1 MEIRVLKYF
10 LAVAQEG
17 SITGAANFLHLTQ
30 PTLTR
35 QLKDLEKELGH
46 QLFIRTNH
54 NVFLTSEGMVFRKR
68 AQEIIDMV
76 EKTQA
81 EFNSINND
89 ISGDI
94 YIGAG
99 ETVTITVIAKI
110 IKELQEEHKN
120 IKFHL
125 YSGNAEDITE
135 RLDKGLLDFGIL
147 IQPTDISKYEYISL
161 PNKDTWGVLMQKN
174 SSLADKKSITKE
186 DLLNVPLIVSKQV
199 MQRKN
204 VKNDYNMWFGSYID
218 RLNIVATYNLIY
230 NAAKMTEVGVGYSIG
245 LENLINTSGE
255 SNLCFRPLNPKLES
269 GLDIVWKK
277 HQVFS
282 QASKLFLSK
291 ICTKRCGKSRGVNKN
306 SL

>member
-35 QLKDLEKELGH
+35 QLRDLERELGH

-54 NVFLTSEGMVFRKR
+54 NVSLTQEGIVFRKR

-81 EFNSINND
+81 EFNSMNDD

-99 ETVTITVIAKI
+99 ETIAITGIAKI

-147 IQPTDISKYEYISL
+147 IQPIDISKYEYITL

-174 SSLADKKSITKE
+174 SPLADKKSITKE
-186 DLLNVPLIVSKQV
+186 DLLNIPLIVSKQV

-245 LENLINTSGE
+245 LENLINTTGE

-291 ICTKRCGKSRGVNKN
+291 ICTK
-306 SL
+306 

>member
-17 SITGAANFLHLTQ
+17 SITGAANFLQLTQ

-35 QLKDLEKELGH
+35 QLRDLERELGH

-54 NVFLTSEGMVFRKR
+54 NVSLTPEGIVFRKR

-81 EFNSINND
+81 EFNSMNDD

-99 ETVTITVIAKI
+99 ETIAITGIAKI

-147 IQPTDISKYEYISL
+147 IQPIDISKYEYITL

-174 SSLADKKSITKE
+174 SPLADKKSITKE
-186 DLLNVPLIVSKQV
+186 DLLNIPLIVSRQV

-245 LENLINTSGE
+245 LENLINTTGE

-291 ICTKRCGKSRGVNKN
+291 RTTT
-306 SL
+306 

>member
-54 NVFLTSEGMVFRKR
+54 NVSLTSEGIVFRKR

-76 EKTQA
+76 EKTEV
-81 EFNSINND
+81 EFNSMKSD

-99 ETVTITVIAKI
+99 ETVAITGIAKI

-147 IQPTDISKYEYISL
+147 IQPTDISKYEYVTL

-174 SSLADKKSITKE
+174 SPLANKKSITKE

-204 VKNDYNMWFGSYID
+204 VKNDYNMWFGSYME

-245 LENLINTSGE
+245 LENLINTTGE

-282 QASKLFLSK
+282 QAAKLFLSK
-291 ICTKRCGKSRGVNKN
+291 ICTT
-306 SL
+306 

>member
-17 SITGAANFLHLTQ
+17 SITGAANFLNLTQ

-35 QLKDLEKELGH
+35 QLKELEKELGH
-46 QLFIRTNH
+46 QLFVRTNH
-54 NVFLTSEGMVFRKR
+54 NVYLTSEGMVFRKR
-68 AQEIIDMV
+68 AQEIIDLV
-76 EKTQA
+76 EKTEA
-81 EFNSINND
+81 EFNSMSND

-99 ETVTITVIAKI
+99 ETVAITGIAKI
-110 IKELQEEHKN
+110 IKELQKEYKN
-120 IKFHL
+120 IRFHL

-135 RLDKGLLDFGIL
+135 KLDKGLLDFGVL
-147 IQPTDISKYEYISL
+147 IQPTDISKYEYVTL
-161 PNKDTWGVLMQKN
+161 PNKDTWGVFMRKD
-174 SSLADKKSITKE
+174 SPLASKKSIKRE
-186 DLLNVPLIVSKQV
+186 DLLNIPLIVSKQV
-199 MQRKN
+199 MQRKKGRN
-204 VKNDYNMWFGSYID
+204 NYNMWFGSYID
-218 RLNIVATYNLIY
+218 KLNIVATYNLIY

-255 SNLCFRPLNPKLES
+255 SNLCFRPLSPKLES

-291 ICTKRCGKSRGVNKN
+291 ISI
-306 SL
+306 L

>member
-17 SITGAANFLHLTQ
+17 SITGAANFLNLTQ

-35 QLKDLEKELGH
+35 QLKELEKELGH
-46 QLFIRTNH
+46 QLFVRTNH
-54 NVFLTSEGMVFRKR
+54 NVYLTSEGMVFRKR
-68 AQEIIDMV
+68 AQEIIDLV
-76 EKTQA
+76 EKTEA
-81 EFNSINND
+81 EFNSMSND

-99 ETVTITVIAKI
+99 ETVAITGIAKI
-110 IKELQEEHKN
+110 IKELQKEYKN
-120 IKFHL
+120 IRFHL

-135 RLDKGLLDFGIL
+135 KLDKGLLDFGVL
-147 IQPTDISKYEYISL
+147 IQPTDISKYEYVTL
-161 PNKDTWGVLMQKN
+161 PNKDTWGVFMRKD
-174 SSLADKKSITKE
+174 SPLASKKSIKRE
-186 DLLNVPLIVSKQV
+186 DLLNIPLIVSKQV
-199 MQRKN
+199 MQRKKGRN
-204 VKNDYNMWFGSYID
+204 NYNMWFGSYID
-218 RLNIVATYNLIY
+218 KLNIVATYNLIY

-255 SNLCFRPLNPKLES
+255 SNLCFRPLSPKLES

-277 HQVFS
+277 HQDFS

-291 ICTKRCGKSRGVNKN
+291 ISI
-306 SL
+306 L

>member
-17 SITGAANFLHLTQ
+17 SITGAANFLNLTQ

-35 QLKDLEKELGH
+35 QLKELEKELGH
-46 QLFIRTNH
+46 QLFVRTNH
-54 NVFLTSEGMVFRKR
+54 NVYLTSEGMVFRKR
-68 AQEIIDMV
+68 AQEIIDLV
-76 EKTQA
+76 EKTEA
-81 EFNSINND
+81 EFNSMSND

-99 ETVTITVIAKI
+99 ETVAITGIAKI
-110 IKELQEEHKN
+110 IKELQKEYKN
-120 IKFHL
+120 IRFHL

-135 RLDKGLLDFGIL
+135 KLDKGLLDFGVL
-147 IQPTDISKYEYISL
+147 IQPTDISKYEYVTL
-161 PNKDTWGVLMQKN
+161 PNKDTWGVLMRKD
-174 SSLADKKSITKE
+174 SPLASKKSIKRE
-186 DLLNVPLIVSKQV
+186 DLLNIPLIVSKQV
-199 MQRKN
+199 MQRKKGRN
-204 VKNDYNMWFGSYID
+204 NYNMWFGSYID
-218 RLNIVATYNLIY
+218 KLNIVATYNLIY

-255 SNLCFRPLNPKLES
+255 SNLCFRPLSPKLES

-291 ICTKRCGKSRGVNKN
+291 ISI
-306 SL
+306 L

>member
-54 NVFLTSEGMVFRKR
+54 NVSLTSEGMVFRKR

-76 EKTQA
+76 EKTEA
-81 EFNSINND
+81 EFNSMNND

-99 ETVTITVIAKI
+99 ETAAITGIANI

-125 YSGNAEDITE
+125 YSGNTEDITE

-147 IQPTDISKYEYISL
+147 IQPTDISKYEYVTL

-174 SSLADKKSITKE
+174 SPLANKKSITKE

-204 VKNDYNMWFGSYID
+204 VKNDYNMWFGSYME

-230 NAAKMTEVGVGYSIG
+230 NAAKMTEVGVGYSIS

-282 QASKLFLSK
+282 QAAKLFLSK
-291 ICTKRCGKSRGVNKN
+291 IYTI
-306 SL
+306 

>member
-17 SITGAANFLHLTQ
+17 SITGAANFLNLTQ

-35 QLKDLEKELGH
+35 QLKELEKELGH
-46 QLFIRTNH
+46 QLFVRTNH
-54 NVFLTSEGMVFRKR
+54 NVYLTSEGMVFRKR
-68 AQEIIDMV
+68 AQEIIDLV
-76 EKTQA
+76 EKTEA
-81 EFNSINND
+81 EFNSMSND

-99 ETVTITVIAKI
+99 ETVAITGIAKI
-110 IKELQEEHKN
+110 IKELQKEYKN
-120 IKFHL
+120 IRFHL

-135 RLDKGLLDFGIL
+135 KLDKGLLDFGVL
-147 IQPTDISKYEYISL
+147 IQPTDISKYEYVTL
-161 PNKDTWGVLMQKN
+161 PNKDTWGVLMRRD
-174 SSLADKKSITKE
+174 SPLASNKSIKRE
-186 DLLNVPLIVSKQV
+186 DLLNIPLIVSKQV
-199 MQRKN
+199 MQRKKGRN
-204 VKNDYNMWFGSYID
+204 NYNMWFGSYID
-218 RLNIVATYNLIY
+218 KLNIVATYNLIY

-255 SNLCFRPLNPKLES
+255 SNLCFRPLSPKLES

-291 ICTKRCGKSRGVNKN
+291 ISI
-306 SL
+306 L

>member
-54 NVFLTSEGMVFRKR
+54 NVSLTPEGIVFRKR
-68 AQEIIDMV
+68 VQEIIDMV

-81 EFNSINND
+81 EFNSMNNN

-99 ETVTITVIAKI
+99 ETVAITGIAKI
-110 IKELQEEHKN
+110 IKELQEKHKN
-120 IKFHL
+120 IKFNL

-147 IQPTDISKYEYISL
+147 IQPTDISKYEYVTL

-174 SSLADKKSITKE
+174 SPLANKKSITKE

-204 VKNDYNMWFGSYID
+204 VKNDYNMWFGSYME

-282 QASKLFLSK
+282 QAAKLFLSK
-291 ICTKRCGKSRGVNKN
+291 ICTK
-306 SL
+306 

>member
-54 NVFLTSEGMVFRKR
+54 NVSLTSEGIVFRKR

-81 EFNSINND
+81 EFNSMNND

-99 ETVTITVIAKI
+99 ETAAITGIAKI

-147 IQPTDISKYEYISL
+147 IQPTDIS
-161 PNKDTWGVLMQKN
+161 
-174 SSLADKKSITKE
+174 
-186 DLLNVPLIVSKQV
+186 
-199 MQRKN
+199 
-204 VKNDYNMWFGSYID
+204 
-218 RLNIVATYNLIY
+218 
-230 NAAKMTEVGVGYSIG
+230 
-245 LENLINTSGE
+245 
-255 SNLCFRPLNPKLES
+255 
-269 GLDIVWKK
+269 
-277 HQVFS
+277 
-282 QASKLFLSK
+282 
-291 ICTKRCGKSRGVNKN
+291 
-306 SL
+306 

>member
-35 QLKDLEKELGH
+35 QLRDLERELGH

-54 NVFLTSEGMVFRKR
+54 NVSLTPEGIVFRKR

-81 EFNSINND
+81 EFNSMNDD

-99 ETVTITVIAKI
+99 ETIAITGIAKI

-147 IQPTDISKYEYISL
+147 IQPIDISKYEYITL

-174 SSLADKKSITKE
+174 SPLADKKSITKE
-186 DLLNVPLIVSKQV
+186 DLLNIPLIVSKQV

-204 VKNDYNMWFGSYID
+204 VKNAYNMWFGSYID

-245 LENLINTSGE
+245 LENLINTTGE

-291 ICTKRCGKSRGVNKN
+291 ICTK
-306 SL
+306 

>member
-35 QLKDLEKELGH
+35 QLKDLERELGH

-54 NVFLTSEGMVFRKR
+54 NVSLTSEGIVFRKR

-76 EKTQA
+76 EKTEA
-81 EFNSINND
+81 EFNSMNND

-99 ETVTITVIAKI
+99 ETAAITGVAKI

-125 YSGNAEDITE
+125 YSANAEDITE

-147 IQPTDISKYEYISL
+147 IQPTDISKYEYVTL

-174 SSLADKKSITKE
+174 SPLANKKSITKE

-204 VKNDYNMWFGSYID
+204 VKNDYNMWFGSYIE

-230 NAAKMTEVGVGYSIG
+230 NAAKMTEVGVGYSIS

-255 SNLCFRPLNPKLES
+255 SNLCFRPLNPKLKS

-282 QASKLFLSK
+282 QAVKLFLSK
-291 ICTKRCGKSRGVNKN
+291 IYTI
-306 SL
+306 